1 MSFRSNVIREC
12 KKLGIHTN
20 SRITFY
26 CKIISN
32 LLLRSLF
39 FPALLELINYKVNCM
54 NQDSHFSN
62 KVTLKKKK

>member
-1 MSFRSNVIREC
+1 MSFRSNVFREC
-12 KKLGIHTN
+12 RKLGILTN

-32 LLLRSLF
+32 LLLRSSF

-54 NQDSHFSN
+54 NQDDN